1 MHWSVIV
8 CTYNRAYD
16 LANTVTSLSS
26 LDYAS
31 NLFEVII
38 VDNASSDNTEGMSN
52 SLKSSVSNLVY
63 VREDQPGLSHA
74 RNRGVASARGDFIA
88 FIDDDAW
95 PDENW
100 LQKLDEGFRD
110 PRVGCIGGKVVP
122 FFEGTAGWPDWLH
135 PRLYGFFTVVDY
147 GDRKSLHYP
156 TYPAGT
162 NMAFRRDIFK
172 QVGLF
177 RQDLGRIGESLLS
190 MEETDLCLRVEG
202 AGYSIEFLP
211 EAVVHHKVHE
221 ERLSR
226 EWIRQRSYWQGV
238 SAAVLDKD
246 FGRGYMVKKTLK
258 YLVFLT
264 AAAIGEIGFRMLGNY
279 KNALFCSCQAEL
291 CRGYL
296 GRIWKDI
303 QGKEVRR

>member
-1 MHWSVIV
+1 MKWSLII
-8 CTYNRAYD
+8 CTRNRAHD
-16 LANTVTSLSS
+16 VNDALGRVIS
-26 LDYAS
+26 LDYQGDEY
-31 NLFEVII
+31 EVIV
-38 VDNASSDNTEGMSN
+38 VDNASTDNTEATV
-52 SLKSSVSNLVY
+52 KSQIANRAGFNYIKEEKL
-63 VREDQPGLSHA
+63 GLSHA
-74 RNRGVASARGDFIA
+74 RNRGIASARGDFIA

-100 LQKLDEGFRD
+100 LQKLDEGFKD
-110 PRVGCIGGKVVP
+110 PKVACVGGKVVP

-147 GDRKSLHYP
+147 GDGKRLHYP
-156 TYPAGT
+156 NYPAGT
-162 NMAFRRDIFK
+162 NMAFRRAIFK

-177 RQDLGRIGESLLS
+177 RHDLGRIGESLLS

-211 EAVVHHKVHE
+211 DAVVHHKVHE

-246 FGRGYMVKKTLK
+246 FGRGYIVKKTLK

-264 AAAIGEIGFRMLGNY
+264 LAAIGEIGFRLIGNY

-296 GRIWKDI
+296 GRIWEGI
-303 QGKEVRR
+303 RGKELRR